1 MSGTDLILHEEQHTQ
16 ITGLAQRLL
25 LEANSR
31 FVGFI
36 DRNGQPIGYA
46 GDLPG
51 IDRTALSS
59 LAAGNVAATEGLAR
73 MIGEDSFCS
82 LYHEGE
88 KEHIYISKV
97 GQVAILLV
105 SFDERSS
112 LGLVRL
118 RVRQI
123 SSEIEK
129 VFDDMVARTREAQ
142 KDGPGLG
149 LPEITDEDI
158 ESLFGDRF

>member
-1 MSGTDLILHEEQHTQ
+1 MSGNDLILHEEQHTQ
-16 ITGLAQRLL
+16 ITNLSKQL
-25 LEANSR
+25 LEEANAR
-31 FVGFI
+31 FVAFI
-36 DRNGQPIGYA
+36 DRNGQPIGYS
-46 GDLPG
+46 GELPG
-51 IDRTALSS
+51 VDRTALSS

-88 KEHIYISKV
+88 SEHIYISKV
-97 GQVAILLV
+97 GTVAILLV

-118 RVRQI
+118 RVRQLGRQM
-123 SSEIEK
+123 ED
-129 VFDDMVARTREAQ
+129 VFDEMVARTREAQ
-142 KDGPGLG
+142 KDGPSLG